1 MHLLAAGTPIA
12 PDVPLP
18 GNPLLGAPPPDLGRR
33 NPLVLAVL
41 PLADGIGDLHVG
53 VALVAPVGG
62 GLEFRG
68 RGAAGGPRESVPG
81 PDVQELE
88 GALGALA
95 GGDVAFDLGSAFA
108 GSLNSFHVPWRNAL
122 ACIDGERGAE
132 GGSNSHVS
140 QLLGDNQPIVADEG
154 AACGAHAVLAVGGQG
169 DVGVRGVAAVEGPLR
184 LAVADDED
192 ARCWCHGEDETSFA
206 LAGDGTGM
214 KGGGRLLVPQ
224 FREMKR
230 ELSGERDRGR
240 REGGERG
247 FFIKWETK
255 I

>member
-41 PLADGIGDLHVG
+41 PLADGLGDLHVG

-62 GLEFRG
+62 GLEVCG

-95 GGDVAFDLGSAFA
+95 GGDVAFDLGSAFV
-108 GSLNSFHVPWRNAL
+108 GSLNSFYVPWRDAP
-122 ACIDGERGAE
+122 AHMDGGRGVE
-132 GGSNSHVS
+132 GESNSHVG

-154 AACGAHAVLAVGGQG
+154 AARGAHAVLAVGGQR

-206 LAGDGTGM
+206 LAGDGTRM

-224 FREMKR
+224 FSQMK
-230 ELSGERDRGR
+230 GGIFR
-240 REGGERG
+240 REIGDRREEERG
-247 FFIKWETK
+247 V
-255 I
+255 